1 MSDNNKYLVLK
12 GKNKDIYFV
21 HKRVPASLKFI
32 IDKTWINESTNS
44 SDIKVARQR
53 RDEILLQVSQLEE
66 RVKAGEF
73 DVLLDKYKAMDKEK
87 LYDLRDMYV
96 DYLHSEYPWSGH
108 PEQGNLPDPTDSE
121 MAKLDAM
128 NTAYEGR
135 DRPEKYSLNLT
146 QAMHINWRYKTE
158 YAETTHANHRKSV
171 ERYIKF
177 AGKDPKVKSIKRRDA
192 KDFKIF
198 LEKISNPKKL
208 SNSSIQRHFSDLS
221 VIWKAGRD
229 EEDFERIN
237 PFSEH
242 DIKVSK
248 TRQSYLAWHP
258 DDLRKVID
266 ELTGKRFDPLMVYV
280 AWYTGS
286 RLGECFSIRPDD
298 IYQDKQSKVWVV
310 SIKPDREEQEYF
322 SRFAGDESAKNENAR
337 RIVPIHDDLYDPL
350 MKFRQSNEGWDRAN
364 PRAYSKEFGRKKKLI
379 KDPVNKVSKRYT
391 FHSIRHNVATNF
403 DRAGVE
409 ERLAARLVG
418 HSTVGA
424 TMTFGYYSEGD
435 DFKSALK
442 TINKLPTL

>member
-53 RDEILLQVSQLEE
+53 RDEILLQISQLEE

-108 PEQGNLPDPTDSE
+108 PEQGNLPDPTDTE
-121 MAKLDAM
+121 LTRLDAM
-128 NTAYEGR
+128 NTAYEGKQ
-135 DRPEKYSLNLT
+135 RPEKYSLNLT
-146 QAMHINWRYKTE
+146 QAMHINWRYKTD

-177 AGKDPKVKSIKRRDA
+177 AGKDPKVKNIKRRDA

-208 SNSSIQRHFSDLS
+208 SNASIQRHFSDLS

-229 EEDFERIN
+229 EEDFERLN

-258 DDLRKVID
+258 DDLRKVVA
-266 ELTGKRFDPLMVYV
+266 ELKAKQFDPLMVKI

-286 RLGECFSIRPDD
+286 RLGECFSVRPDD
-298 IYQDKQSKVWVV
+298 IYQDKQSKVWVLA
-310 SIKPDREEQEYF
+310 IKPDREEQDYI
-322 SRFAGDESAKNENAR
+322 SKLDASAKNENAKR
-337 RIVPIHDDLYDPL
+337 VVPIHDSLYDDL
-350 MKFRQSNEGWDRAN
+350 MEFRQSNLGWDRAN
-364 PRAYSKEFGRKKKLI
+364 PRAYSKEFGRKKYKI
-379 KDPVNKVSKRYT
+379 KDPVNPVSKRYA

-403 DRAGVE
+403 DRANVE
-409 ERLAARLVG
+409 ERIAARLVG

-424 TMTFGYYSEGD
+424 TMTYGYYSEGD
-435 DFKSALK
+435 DFKTALK
-442 TINKLPTL
+442 TINLLPTL